1 MVLGNVLGPLLSLA
15 GSALASPIGLGDG
28 VFLLNARHHR
38 AQTANFAWTIT
49 PTVAWVSLGYDTWT
63 IGCKGGPRFSG
74 GARWLEGWY
83 VHPFAALA
91 WIHVRPLREG
101 VPGAAPGAD
110 GISLGLGVEG
120 GYTWAFSSGFA
131 LELGLGLGQTAAI
144 PFGEGETISGLRPVF
159 NIGLGYAW

>member
-1 MVLGNVLGPLLSLA
+1 MVSRLACGLFLVLTGVAAQA
-15 GSALASPIGLGDG
+15 GDDP
-28 VFLLNARHHR
+28 
-38 AQTANFAWTIT
+38 W
-49 PTVAWVSLGYDTWT
+49 PTVYAAFEANDCSLPETSLVEILAARAYDTWT

-74 GARWLEGWY
+74 GARWLQGWY

-91 WIHVRPLREG
+91 WIHVRPLRQG

-131 LELGLGLGQTAAI
+131 LELGFGLGQTAAV
-144 PFGEGETISGLRPVF
+144 PFGEGETIAGLRPVF